1 MKRPVIFIENYCIP
15 SLISLSHKSVYV
27 SSFISF
33 TPHIAIAI
41 IIIIIIIIVVVVVA
55 AAAVTM
61 LFVVVIEGSRQSI
74 ENKRSI
80 SIKLSSW
87 T

>member
-15 SLISLSHKSVYV
+15 SLISLSHKSAYV

-41 IIIIIIIIVVVVVA
+41 IIIIIIIVVVVVV
-55 AAAVTM
+55 AAVTM

>member
-41 IIIIIIIIVVVVVA
+41 INNNNNNNNNNSSSSSSNN
-55 AAAVTM
+55 
-61 LFVVVIEGSRQSI
+61 VICCSY
-74 ENKRSI
+74 
-80 SIKLSSW
+80 
-87 T
+87 

>member
-15 SLISLSHKSVYV
+15 SLISLSHKSAYV

-41 IIIIIIIIVVVVVA
+41 IIIIIVVVVV

>member
-15 SLISLSHKSVYV
+15 PLISLSHKSVYV

-33 TPHIAIAI
+33 TPHIAII
-41 IIIIIIIIVVVVVA
+41 IIIIIIIIVVVV

>member
-15 SLISLSHKSVYV
+15 PLISLSHKSVYV

-41 IIIIIIIIVVVVVA
+41 IIIIIIIVVVVVV